1 MYLVNP
7 ENPVHPVK
15 QTYNIEVFQR
25 FGSIKCWT
33 WHEVQLGLP
42 SVMWQLAH
50 VVRGVTRSGGSNE
63 LWQLE
68 HESFPSE
75 FPFIPGAIFTR

>member
-1 MYLVNP
+1 MM
-7 ENPVHPVK
+7 
-15 QTYNIEVFQR
+15 
-25 FGSIKCWT
+25 CWT
-33 WHEVQLGLP
+33 WQEVQLGLP

-68 HESFPSE
+68 QESFPSE

>member
-1 MYLVNP
+1 MPFVLYVP
-7 ENPVHPVK
+7 CVASMVA
-15 QTYNIEVFQR
+15 FQR
-25 FGSIKCWT
+25 RGSMMCCT

-42 SVMWQLAH
+42 SFMWQLAH
-50 VVRGVTRSGGSNE
+50 VVFGVTRSGGSNE

-68 HESFPSE
+68 QESFPSE